1 MQPYFYRFI
10 CLVLLMVSTT
20 LSADEADKK
29 DSIESRYVYTLGYRV
44 GQSLLSQKIHSLNMG
59 LFSQGVRDIL
69 HEKMSESSSDAST
82 TETKPNTHKHYLMG
96 YQIGQ
101 SLLGQGIK
109 HVDIEILAEGIN
121 DSLQGNRPR
130 MDELE
135 MMDALS
141 NYQNYQKDLRENNAQ
156 TKRELRMSN

>member
-10 CLVLLMVSTT
+10 CLVLLTLSTT

-44 GQSLLSQKIHSLNMG
+44 GQSLASQQIHSLNTD
-59 LFSQGVRDIL
+59 LFSQGVRDLL
-69 HEKMSESSSDAST
+69 HEKTAESRSDVTAT
-82 TETKPNTHKHYLMG
+82 GAKPNVHKNYLMG

-101 SLLGQGIK
+101 SLITQGIK
-109 HVDIEILAEGIN
+109 HPDIEILIDGIN
-121 DSLQGNRPR
+121 DSLQGNRPQ

-141 NYQNYQKDLRENNAQ
+141 NYQDYQRALRENNAHAK
-156 TKRELRMSN
+156 KRMRISN